1 MRTVVAT
8 RYVTPL
14 REGGSLPGL
23 VEADDDGL
31 YVVKFRGAGQGPRA
45 LVAEWLAGELARTV
59 GLTVPDLVAIEID
72 PALGDAEPDEEIH
85 DLVGKSGGL
94 NFGMDFL
101 PGALTFN
108 PAAATARAVIDPD
121 FAADVVWLDAL
132 VTNPDRS
139 AQNPNLLVWHGRP
152 WLIDHGAALYIHH
165 TWRDPDE
172 HARRPF
178 ERIGQ
183 HVLLPYADSIVTAD
197 ARLAS
202 RIDEPTLTDLV
213 AALPDAWLPD
223 DPVAGDAAG
232 QRRAYV
238 RYLTLRLEAPRSFVR
253 RRNVP
258 EPPRNAFQ
266 YSIIRVL
273 PRVERGESLNV
284 GVVLLCRPARFLGAR
299 IALDETRLAAF
310 RPEPRPGLHPAA
322 PRSHRADRRRR
333 RDAGPIARLGQ
344 AERFHWLVSPS
355 STIIQPSEVHA
366 GLCDDPAAELDHLV
380 ATLVD

>member
-59 GLTVPDLVAIEID
+59 GLTVPDLVGIEID

-108 PAAATARAVIDPD
+108 PAAATAREVIDPD

-197 ARLAS
+197 KRLAS
-202 RIDEPTLTDLV
+202 RIDQPTLTDLV

-238 RYLTLRLEAPRSFVR
+238 RYLTLRLEAPRSFV
-253 RRNVP
+253 
-258 EPPRNAFQ
+258 E
-266 YSIIRVL
+266 
-273 PRVERGESLNV
+273 E
-284 GVVLLCRPARFLGAR
+284 
-299 IALDETRLAAF
+299 
-310 RPEPRPGLHPAA
+310 
-322 PRSHRADRRRR
+322 
-333 RDAGPIARLGQ
+333 
-344 AERFHWLVSPS
+344 AERAR
-355 STIIQPSEVHA
+355 T
-366 GLCDDPAAELDHLV
+366 AA
-380 ATLVD
+380 